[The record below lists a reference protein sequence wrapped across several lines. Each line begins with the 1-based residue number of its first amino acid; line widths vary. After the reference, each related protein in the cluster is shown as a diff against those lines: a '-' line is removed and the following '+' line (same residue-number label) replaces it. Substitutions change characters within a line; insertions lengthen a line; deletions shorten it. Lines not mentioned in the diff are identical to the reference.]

1 MMIAQNL
8 LKRIQVRYDEL
19 ASAFQDMAKLPV
31 NNGKLDEDLKGIFS
45 DPTRRQDE
53 NRHQRAVPTRP
64 AIM

>member
-31 NNGKLDEDLKGIFS
+31 NNGKDHAQHFS
-45 DPTRRQDE
+45 T
-53 NRHQRAVPTRP
+53 TC
-64 AIM
+64 MKL